1 MTKKQS
7 EMDPIERT
15 CLRCNKPFT
24 ITDRRAIKKQFCS
37 DYCRVYYSTQHAQWL
52 RDRARDDAYA
62 ELTMKLW
69 QTQKENRA
77 IQERD
82 ELVMGHNKEYANLLD
97 EIAAAM
103 PRMIESGLI
112 TINQEEYNSQ
122 RWQSFFQRSPVD
134 WEHLFT
140 PTTTFKPL
148 THEEDK
154 EMNNVETTTPAAT
167 QDEALPNLNGTFAWW
182 DEDDNQQDVPLW

>member
-62 ELTMKLW
+62 ELTLKLW
-69 QTQKENRA
+69 QTQKENREL
-77 IQERD
+77 QERD

-148 THEEDK
+148 AEQTNK
-154 EMNNVETTTPAAT
+154 EMNNVDTTTPTAA

-182 DEDDNQQDVPLW
+182 DEDDNQQNVPLW

>member
-154 EMNNVETTTPAAT
+154 EMNNVETTTPAAA
-167 QDEALPNLNGTFAWW
+167 QSAMLPNLNGTFAWW

>member
-167 QDEALPNLNGTFAWW
+167 QDEALPNLNETFAWW

>member
-154 EMNNVETTTPAAT
+154 EMNNVDTTTPTAA
-167 QDEALPNLNGTFAWW
+167 QDETLPNLNETFSWW

>member
-1 MTKKQS
+1 MTKKQPDM
-7 EMDPIERT
+7 EPIDKT

-154 EMNNVETTTPAAT
+154 EMNNVETTTPAAA
-167 QDEALPNLNGTFAWW
+167 QSAMLPNLNETFAWW
-182 DEDDNQQDVPLW
+182 DEDDNQQNVPLW